1 MVSVLLVPPLS
12 VLPVAT
18 ALVPPFW
25 EPPVATVPPLVVSL
39 FKVPPELI
47 TPPVATALALLLC
60 DPPEPITPPVAA
72 ALVPPVVVTV
82 TFRVLRAA
90 AVVIVKVAVRLVP
103 AALTTMLLAVTP
115 APAMV
120 TAVAPPRPVPVS
132 VTVGAVPRTPEFGVI
147 PFSAGTGGF
156 GNMMSSFNHNCASFP
171 EKPVSV
177 GYTWNTDLS
186 QLAQMFGKMSKA
198 AACKN
203 KFAAVE
209 TVNGRQCAR
218 IESSVHL
225 PLNLTGEQLG
235 LPKGGDMKF
244 TAQIDMT
251 SWFTLATGNLHK
263 SKGKVSVS
271 GVGDVSDGNG
281 PAQHIEFS
289 MDFNM
294 DVNEIAGIAGGKT
307 ASYKTPSSMLPAS
320 STPNKSSVIRT
331 NG

>member
-1 MVSVLLVPPLS
+1 MTRVLVVLGMVLLCAPALADQKYDLKLNMSEGDISRYQISTTGSIKAKLPGTDPIDMPYTISMVYTQGVKKIS
-12 VLPVAT
+12 AKGNYVLEAKVEKMVAT
-18 ALVPPFW
+18 MMGQTTDAPPDQL
-25 EPPVATVPPLVVSL
+25 P
-39 FKVPPELI
+39 
-47 TPPVATALALLLC
+47 
-60 DPPEPITPPVAA
+60 DM
-72 ALVPPVVVTV
+72 
-82 TFRVLRAA
+82 
-90 AVVIVKVAVRLVP
+90 
-103 AALTTMLLAVTP
+103 TMLVTP
-115 APAMV
+115 KGRLLDQKGMEQ
-120 TAVAPPRPVPVS
+120 VAS
-132 VTVGAVPRTPEFGVI
+132 GFG
-147 PFSAGTGGF
+147 PSAGTGGF

-294 DVNEIAGIAGGKT
+294 DVNEIAGIAAGKT
-307 ASYKTPSSMLPAS
+307 ASYKTPSSMLPTS